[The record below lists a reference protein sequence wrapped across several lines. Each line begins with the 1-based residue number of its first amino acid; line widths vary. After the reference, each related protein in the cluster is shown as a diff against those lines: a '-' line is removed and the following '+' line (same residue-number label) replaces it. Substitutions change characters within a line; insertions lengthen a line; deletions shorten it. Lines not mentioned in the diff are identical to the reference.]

1 LISTRAPG
9 AAEFYASLHWRG
21 PECVPEGP
29 LALDLPPGNVED
41 SRWYLDVEEIAAS
54 RVLSGR
60 VLAMTPEALGE
71 RIEAVLRA
79 ASVYAARTDAVLE
92 TRVLRTADP
101 VVPGAEVVGDLVR
114 LLMQANI
121 PVSFGRVWTPLPLG
135 FCCGVGVRGMEGQ
148 IEALLQGHSQGD
160 AG

>member
-29 LALDLPPGNVED
+29 LARDLLPGNVED
-41 SRWYLDVEEIAAS
+41 SRWHLNVEEIAGS
-54 RVLSGR
+54 RVLTGR
-60 VLAMTPEALGE
+60 VIAMTPEALGE
-71 RIEAVLRA
+71 RIEDFLRA
-79 ASVYAARTDAVLE
+79 ASVYAARTDAVLK

-114 LLMQANI
+114 LLLGAGI
-121 PVSFGRVWTPLPLG
+121 PVSFGRVWTPLPPG
-135 FCCGVGVRGMEGQ
+135 FCCGVGVRGMEEQ
-148 IEALLQGHSQGD
+148 IEAVLQGHSQGN